1 MSHANFYRNRLFH
14 KLPESLAD
22 RLFEAGEVSVM
33 PAGTVIINEG
43 DRLNRL
49 FIVLSGDVEV
59 FLPENELR
67 VSQVRL
73 TTLRP
78 GDCFGEYAFVD
89 RQPASASI
97 RILNDAEMFAVPF
110 DGLRQYL
117 DEHPIVAA
125 IIYKNLLHILVDR
138 LRASNAELD
147 LFSFS

>member
-22 RLFEAGEVSVM
+22 RLFEAGEVSVI
-33 PAGTVIINEG
+33 PAGAVIINEG
-43 DRLNRL
+43 EKLNRL
-49 FIVLSGDVEV
+49 FIVLSGNVEV
-59 FLPENELR
+59 YLPENEQR

-73 TTLRP
+73 TMLRP
-78 GDCFGEYAFVD
+78 GECFGEYAFVD

-97 RILNDAEMFAVPF
+97 RVEDEAEIFVVPF
-110 DGLRQYL
+110 DGLQAFL

-125 IIYKNLLHILVDR
+125 IVYRNLLHILVGR
-138 LRASNAELD
+138 LRDSNAELD